1 MFKTA
6 FSGRSWPK
14 MVIGLLTLGRLL
26 GVQPAFAQ
34 QQDTLV
40 VKLPGLEVEALR
52 SSVTKSSSPF
62 AISLL
67 ERSAEEVVSQP
78 GLSLHSVLLG
88 LPGLTLNDRGHYAL
102 GERLLVRG
110 MGWRSAFGVRG
121 VQVLLDGI
129 PLTLPDGQGMLD
141 IVDPAFI
148 RRVELVRGP
157 SSTFWGNGSGGVLML
172 STDAFSDTFGLGVR
186 VMGGSYGLRNV
197 SANVAVPIGNHR
209 ISGYVSSVQSDG
221 YRDYSAGSFTRAAFT
236 GLFDL
241 GNFTQLRVVSGFAVQ
256 DTESPGALTEAQ
268 LAEDRRGA
276 DLRNVNALAGKEST
290 QIQLGATLFREL
302 DRGMLSVTA
311 FGLKRQLGNPLSY
324 TYIELDRQVGG
335 ARIQFQSAGERA
347 RFGVGVDAG
356 FQFDDRVNKNN
367 DGGKPGSQVDLDQ
380 QEDVRNLSAFVNGQI
395 DVFENFVL
403 SAGVRADQIDFS
415 LEDRLP
421 GSVGVSGDRSFSA
434 FSPSVGLTYRLG
446 NGQVFANYST
456 AFETPTT
463 TELVNQPNGSAGLN
477 SSVGPQK
484 TNGFEVGGRGRLGR
498 STMDVA
504 FFQMFVTEQLQPF
517 QDASGR
523 TYYVNAGRT
532 KHTGFEVAMLSRL
545 NRHVQLQAT
554 YTMSQFQFDDGVLLY
569 NRLPGIPVH
578 HLVLGFDGAWSGLR
592 ANLVADFVSLT
603 YADDTNL
610 AENDGYLVVDFGIGH
625 DGIHIGG
632 SKLRPFGRVSNVL
645 DNEYN
650 GSMVVNAF
658 GGRYYEPA
666 AGRAFQLGIGLSF

>member
-14 MVIGLLTLGRLL
+14 MVIGLLTLGWLL

-121 VQVLLDGI
+121 VHVLLDGI

-221 YRDYSAGSFTRAAFT
+221 YRDYSAGSFTRAAVT

-241 GNFTQLRVVSGFAVQ
+241 GNYTQLRVVSGFAVQ
-256 DTESPGALTEAQ
+256 DTESPGALTQAQ

-434 FSPSVGLTYRLG
+434 FSPSAGLTYRIG

-477 SSVGPQK
+477 ASVGPQK
-484 TNGFEVGGRGRLGR
+484 TNGFEVGVRGKLGR
-498 STMDVA
+498 SSMDVA
-504 FFQMFVTEQLQPF
+504 FFQLFVSEQLQPF

-523 TYYVNAGRT
+523 TYYVNAGRN
-532 KHTGFEVAMLSRL
+532 KHTGFEVAMLSPL
-545 NRHVQLQAT
+545 TRHVQLQAT
-554 YTMSQFQFDDGVLLY
+554 YTLSQFQFDDGELLY

-578 HLVLGFDGAWSGLR
+578 HLVLGFDGTWSGLR

-625 DGIHIGG
+625 DGIQIGG
-632 SKLRPFGRVSNVL
+632 STLRPFGRVSNVL

-666 AGRAFQLGIGLSF
+666 AGRAFQIGMGVSF